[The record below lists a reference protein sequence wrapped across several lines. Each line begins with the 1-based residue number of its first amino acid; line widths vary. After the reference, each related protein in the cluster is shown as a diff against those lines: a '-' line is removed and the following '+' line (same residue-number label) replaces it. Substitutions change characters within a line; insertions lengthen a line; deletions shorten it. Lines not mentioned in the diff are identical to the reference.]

1 VRVLTAVLV
10 VVGGVLASIGFLQ
23 MSGVILFAGLA
34 SSVANASRQP
44 RRWTSWIPSAVI
56 VVAIGTVIL
65 ADLIGVGTHH
75 QGT

>member
-1 VRVLTAVLV
+1 MRIVTLVLV
-10 VVGGVLASIGFLQ
+10 GVGGLLAAVGFLQ
-23 MSGVILFAGLA
+23 MSGLALFAALA
-34 SSVANASRQP
+34 GSVASASRQP

-65 ADLIGVGTHH
+65 ADVIGVGTHH

>member
-1 VRVLTAVLV
+1 VTLVLV
-10 VVGGVLASIGFLQ
+10 AVGGVLAAGGFLQ
-23 MSGVILFAGLA
+23 ISGLALFAALA
-34 SSVANASRQP
+34 GSVASASRRP